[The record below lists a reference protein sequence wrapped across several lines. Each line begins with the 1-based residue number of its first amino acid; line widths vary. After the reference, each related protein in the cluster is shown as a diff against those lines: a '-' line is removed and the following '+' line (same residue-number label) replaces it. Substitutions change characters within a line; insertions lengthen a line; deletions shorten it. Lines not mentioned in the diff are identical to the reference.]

1 MDFLYGVEQER
12 LAAAPQEVF
21 LQLDRMDQQAEVRT
35 KDDDW
40 TGRTSAAE
48 RRKLQNRLHQRKF
61 RKQRKLR
68 KMQAAQALEASSQD
82 SSPSV
87 TPPDS
92 VRDVVQLEDADPETA
107 TPFGQRAHSI
117 LGREVRRGHP
127 VTAAQIQEQISYF
140 EGVASREL
148 RAGSPRS
155 DLLLTLIQFNVF
167 RALVTNTFA
176 MGFPFD
182 WLAVEAESPFNV
194 TPPNSFDS
202 LSQYPPNLR
211 PTALQIS
218 TPHHPWIDLFP
229 FPAMRDNMLA
239 LGEDYEDDDLC
250 YDLVETCHAP
260 SENSGLIVWS
270 DASRP
275 ESWEV
280 TEEFARKWGWILRG
294 CEELMR
300 STNTWRRHRGED
312 DLFVET
318 FDGLS
323 ITDVSDSA
331 TDGSGGAP

>member
-1 MDFLYGVEQER
+1 MDFQYGIQQER
-12 LAAAPQEVF
+12 LAAAPQEIF

-61 RKQRKLR
+61 RH
-68 KMQAAQALEASSQD
+68 A
-82 SSPSV
+82 V
-87 TPPDS
+87 T
-92 VRDVVQLEDADPETA
+92 T
-107 TPFGQRAHSI
+107 
-117 LGREVRRGHP
+117 
-127 VTAAQIQEQISYF
+127 AQIQDQISYF
-140 EGVASREL
+140 EDLASREL

-167 RALVTNTFA
+167 RALVNNTFA

-182 WLAVEAESPFNV
+182 WLTAEAESPFNI
-194 TPPNSFDS
+194 TPPTSFDS

-229 FPAMRDNMLA
+229 FPALRDNMLA

-260 SENSGLIVWS
+260 SERSGLIVWS

-280 TEEFARKWGWILRG
+280 TEEFARKWGWMLRG
-294 CEELMR
+294 CKELMR
-300 STNTWRRHRGED
+300 STNMWRRQRGED
-312 DLFVET
+312 DLFVEA

-323 ITDVSDSA
+323 VTDMSDSA
-331 TDGSGGAP
+331 TEGSEGVL